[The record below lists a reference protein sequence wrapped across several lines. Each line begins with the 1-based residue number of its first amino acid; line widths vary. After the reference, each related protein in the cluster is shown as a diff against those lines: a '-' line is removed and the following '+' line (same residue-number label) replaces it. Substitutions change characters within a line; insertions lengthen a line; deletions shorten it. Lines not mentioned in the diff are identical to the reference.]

1 VAHPAATERLG
12 TRRAAVA
19 FARLKW
25 HVLRGGLRGSTQQ
38 RITTLVS
45 VVVSLLFGVLGAMM
59 LAAIGRVSTSADAVL
74 VVLLPAIVLG
84 LGIVS
89 AATGVET
96 SIDPRHLAAEP
107 ITPWELGVGMLA
119 GAAIGPGA
127 LLAVVAASGLVIG
140 WGGGG
145 PAGWSV
151 TTAALLLWW
160 LTLLLVSRTTANLL
174 GAVAAGRF
182 RWLAQFVAAASAV
195 VIWVGV
201 QVATRFTA
209 GWDAGRWEAAAG
221 VAAWTPPGQL
231 GRALGAVDRPL
242 QAMVHLALASAWLPL
257 LAWSSV
263 RSTSR
268 LALAPPRA
276 GAGPARVSSGPGG
289 LRAGPRRW
297 LPSGPVGAVAVRTLT
312 TKVRTPRQSVNT
324 ITALLV
330 GAGVLLIGPV
340 LDGGIPDPRFVMI
353 GGMLQFAVLFDG
365 NNAYG
370 MDGPAIWLE
379 VTSGA
384 DAVVLTLGKVL
395 SSLTVMVVPTAAL
408 PVVLAALSG
417 GWVWLP
423 AALLIGA
430 GSLAAAAGVSVV
442 GASLAPVALPDS
454 PNPLAA
460 GDTGQGCIAGLMLG
474 ASMLVLLVVSTPVAV
489 LVAVASSRSVLA
501 ATAAAL
507 TAPAVGGAV
516 LWAGV
521 VLSRWRLAGREAELV
536 ELVTPA
542 R

>member
-1 VAHPAATERLG
+1 
-12 TRRAAVA
+12 
-19 FARLKW
+19 
-25 HVLRGGLRGSTQQ
+25 
-38 RITTLVS
+38 
-45 VVVSLLFGVLGAMM
+45 M
-59 LAAIGRVSTSADAVL
+59 LAAAS
-74 VVLLPAIVLG
+74 
-84 LGIVS
+84 
-89 AATGVET
+89 
-96 SIDPRHLAAEP
+96 
-107 ITPWELGVGMLA
+107 
-119 GAAIGPGA
+119 IGPGA
-127 LLAVVAASGLVIG
+127 LLAVVAGCGLLAG

-145 PAGWSV
+145 LAEWSLTV
-151 TTAALLLWW
+151 AALVIWW

-182 RWLAQFVAAASAV
+182 RRLAQFVAAGSAV
-195 VIWVGV
+195 VIWIGV
-201 QVATRFTA
+201 QLLTRVTA
-209 GWDAGRWEAAAG
+209 DWDPGRWESAAR
-221 VAAWTPPGQL
+221 VASWTPPGQL

-242 QAMVHLALASAWLPL
+242 VAAAHLTLAAVWLPL

-263 RSTSR
+263 RSTFR
-268 LALAPPRA
+268 LAFAPPRA
-276 GAGPARVSSGPGG
+276 GAGPSRVSSGPGG

-297 LPSGPVGAVAVRTLT
+297 LPAGPVGAVAVRTLT
-312 TKVRTPRQSVNT
+312 TKLRTPRQSVNT

-330 GAGVLLIGPV
+330 GAGVLLVGPV

-379 VTSGA
+379 VASGA

-395 SSLTVMVVPTAAL
+395 SSVTVMAVPTAAL

-417 GWVWLP
+417 GWAWLP

-474 ASMLVLLVVSTPVAV
+474 ASMLVLLVVSAPVAV
-489 LVAVASSRSVLA
+489 LVAIASGRSALL

-507 TAPAVGGAV
+507 VAPIVGGGV
-516 LWAGV
+516 LWAAV
-521 VLSRWRLAGREAELV
+521 LLSRWRLDGREAELV